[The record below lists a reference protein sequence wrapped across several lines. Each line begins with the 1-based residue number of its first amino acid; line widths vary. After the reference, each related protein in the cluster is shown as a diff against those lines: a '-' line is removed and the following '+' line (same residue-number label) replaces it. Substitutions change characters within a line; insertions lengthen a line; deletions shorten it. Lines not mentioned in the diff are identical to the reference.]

1 LIEMDELLRRILA
14 EPADLAARMVYGDA
28 LVEAGDPRGELVVAQ
43 CTLAQ
48 AGVEGVEDLIDADGD
63 LARLAGIQR
72 RVQQLEAQLGTVWTA
87 PLELPEQVSVQFRR
101 GMPEAITIHKG
112 VEAVPVLERLAKL
125 TPIGELTLRR
135 CGITGLERI
144 PSWSGLR
151 ALDVTGV
158 EMTWHLLEPMI
169 AHGSLRRL
177 RLSWTQITD
186 ETVDRIA
193 QLPAFGKLRHLE
205 LTGHRD
211 VSVAPIARLLAA
223 HPDLV
228 LTARKA
234 SLDDDDVATLLEA
247 APQVRGLDLRDN
259 PINVAT
265 LRAMVA
271 LPRLRYLGFDPGRD
285 VAHDKRTVGKVV
297 AKATAPLRS
306 LALGGSVNGHG
317 LAAIAAVPRLAD
329 EVRAIDLVNDRPGD
343 IGDEGNAALVAMRG
357 LIVLVVRREST
368 EVGVSLMKLP
378 TLAYFDCGY
387 IDRRAVQQ
395 RLAAHYGTSVPTYK
409 EREPTHRR
417 ETKQRRIEVPDK
429 PGIDM
434 QEIGTVLQSIK
445 GLVAEMKV
453 IEWIVRDPKLVADP
467 LGVTLQKLPN
477 KPRYITLWY
486 WPDDADVW
494 AARLDEIATALAA
507 ACKGKDIDRK

>member
-1 LIEMDELLRRILA
+1 LIEMDELRRRILA

-48 AGVEGVEDLIDADGD
+48 AGVERVEDLIDVDGD

-72 RVQQLEAQLGTVWTA
+72 RVQQLEAQLGKVWTA
-87 PLELPEQVSVQFRR
+87 SLDLPEQVSAQFRR

-135 CGITGLERI
+135 CGIAGLERI
-144 PSWSGLR
+144 TAWSGLR
-151 ALDVTGV
+151 ALDITGV
-158 EMTWHLLEPMI
+158 PMTWRLLEPMI

-193 QLPAFGKLRHLE
+193 RLGKLHHLE
-205 LTGHRD
+205 LSGHRD
-211 VSVAPIARLLAA
+211 VSVAAIARLLEA

-228 LTARKA
+228 LTARNA
-234 SLDDDDVATLLEA
+234 ALDDDDVATLLTS

-259 PINVAT
+259 PISVAT

-285 VAHDKRTVGKVV
+285 VVHDKRTVGKAV

-306 LALGGSVNGHG
+306 LALGGAVNGPG

-329 EVRAIDLVNDRPGD
+329 EVRAIDLENDRPGD
-343 IGDEGNAALVAMRG
+343 IGDAGNAALTAMRG
-357 LIVLVVRREST
+357 LTMLVVRWEST
-368 EVGVSLMKLP
+368 KVGVSLMELP
-378 TLAYFDCGY
+378 TLAYFDCRY
-387 IDRRAVQQ
+387 IDRRDVQK
-395 RLAAHYGTSVPTYK
+395 RLAAHYGSSVPAYR

-434 QEIGTVLQSIK
+434 QAIGALIRGINGLTV
-445 GLVAEMKV
+445 EEKV
-453 IEWIVRDPKLVADP
+453 GEWIVRDPKLVADP
-467 LGVTLQKLPN
+467 IGVTLQKLPN
-477 KPRYITLWY
+477 KPRYITLWH

-494 AARLDEIATALAA
+494 AARLDEIAAALAA
-507 ACKGKDIDRK
+507 ACNGTDRG